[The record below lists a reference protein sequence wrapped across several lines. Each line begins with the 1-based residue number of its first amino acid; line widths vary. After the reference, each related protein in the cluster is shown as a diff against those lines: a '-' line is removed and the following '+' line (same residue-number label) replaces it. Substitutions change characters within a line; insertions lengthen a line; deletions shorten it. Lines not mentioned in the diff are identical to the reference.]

1 MAIGYANNLLY
12 FFVFFLISM
21 ALTGMLVTNKN
32 VDLFQIHRLQ
42 ADYFFANTE
51 SRVDLLVSSR
61 DHAKPV
67 WDIEVGLVQKE
78 SFWMFSRKKKP
89 TEMQLIEEVQF
100 EKLVAFHW
108 IPEKRG
114 YYPMPRLQI
123 ESKFPFRMLRAWKYY
138 DESTDFYVFPE
149 RKGVDQIPM
158 RHGNQSEKE
167 AEAQAKDEGLFRD
180 FREFQK
186 SDPPQRIDWKR
197 SLKHQKH
204 LVKNFETSG
213 DKKIF
218 IDWDMTASLN
228 DFEERISQ
236 LARWIDLCHQR
247 NETYCLKIKDFDT
260 GYGTQMAHYKACMQ
274 KLALLKEDEVYD

>member
-42 ADYFFANTE
+42 ADHFFANTE

-61 DHAKPV
+61 DHSKPI
-67 WDIEVGLVQKE
+67 WDIEVGLIRKE
-78 SFWMFSRKKKP
+78 TFWMFNKNASHVMK
-89 TEMQLIEEVQF
+89 LIEEVQF

-108 IPEKRG
+108 VPERRG
-114 YYPMPRLQI
+114 RYSMPRLQI

-138 DESTDFYVFPE
+138 DETTEFFVYPE
-149 RKGVDQIPM
+149 RKGVEQIPT
-158 RHGNQSEKE
+158 RFGSHSENE
-167 AEAQAKDEGLFRD
+167 SDAQAKDEGLFRD

-213 DKKIF
+213 DKKIY
-218 IDWDMTASLN
+218 IDWEMTASLN
-228 DFEERISQ
+228 GFEERISQ
-236 LARWIDLCHQR
+236 IALWIDLCHR
-247 NETYCLKIKDFDT
+247 RKETYCLKIKKFET
-260 GYGTQMAHYKACMQ
+260 EYGSQNNHYKLCME
-274 KLALLKEDEVYD
+274 KLALLKEEEVYE